1 MNTLNQINNEYII
14 IIMNLLQC
22 LGVTN
27 GAETKIEE
35 VGRKNYIQLDTFSVD
50 DHVSIYA
57 IF

>member
-1 MNTLNQINNEYII
+1 
-14 IIMNLLQC
+14 MNLLQC

>member
-1 MNTLNQINNEYII
+1 MSRSYEWGRN
-14 IIMNLLQC
+14 
-22 LGVTN
+22 
-27 GAETKIEE
+27 KKEE